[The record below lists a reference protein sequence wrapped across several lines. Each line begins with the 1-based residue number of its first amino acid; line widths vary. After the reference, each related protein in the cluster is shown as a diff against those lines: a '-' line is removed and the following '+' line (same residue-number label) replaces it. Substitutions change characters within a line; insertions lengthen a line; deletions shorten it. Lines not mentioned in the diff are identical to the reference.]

1 MFNHSS
7 PYERVTAWTDVLMGL
22 LAGFIAFQLSQ
33 ISGFKF
39 AIWTWAF
46 GLIAI
51 SSFLGA
57 IAHGYEMTRKTND
70 RLWMPINLSLGLAL
84 GLFVVGALFDLSGE
98 AIARMVLPVMLA
110 IGFGFFLITV
120 WKPGT
125 FMTFIA
131 YEAVAM
137 LFALGV
143 YVYLLFTSSLACA
156 GWMVLGVLVTIIA
169 AAVQAT
175 GKAGKGIF
183 WYFDNNGVFHLIQ
196 MMGMVLL
203 FVGLRQ

>member
-1 MFNHSS
+1 MFNHTS

-39 AIWTWAF
+39 AIWNWAF
-46 GLIAI
+46 ALLTI

-57 IAHGYEMTRKTND
+57 IAHGYEMTSKTND

-98 AIARMVLPVMLA
+98 AIARMTLPVMLV

-131 YEAVAM
+131 YEAIAM

-143 YVYLLFTSSLACA
+143 YVYLLCTSSLAGA

-183 WYFDNNGVFHLIQ
+183 GYFDNNGVFHLIQ
-196 MMGMVLL
+196 MVGMVFLL
-203 FVGLRQ
+203 IGLRQ

>member
-1 MFNHSS
+1 MFTHTS
-7 PYERVTAWTDVLMGL
+7 PYERITAWTDIFMGA
-22 LAGFIAFQLSQ
+22 LAVYIAFQLAQ
-33 ISGFKF
+33 LADFKS
-39 AIWTWAF
+39 AIWAWTF
-46 GLIAI
+46 GLLAF

-57 IAHGYEMTRKTND
+57 IAHGYEMSLKTND

-84 GLFVVGALFDLSGE
+84 GLFVVGALFDLGGE
-98 AIARMVLPVMLA
+98 SVARMALPVMLA

-131 YEAVAM
+131 YEAIAM

-143 YVYLLFTSSLACA
+143 YVYLLFTASLVGA
-156 GWMVLGVLVTIIA
+156 GWMVLGILVTIIA
-169 AAVQAT
+169 AVVQAT

-196 MMGMVLL
+196 MVGMVLL
-203 FVGLRQ
+203 FVGLNT